1 MATAS
6 LLHSKPRSPL
16 LPQFGAPSSSSSSFS
31 SSFSYPRRS
40 LSNSPNSPMK
50 QSSHISLARVTL
62 LVCITFMI
70 MGLAHIHYT
79 NTYNH
84 GHAGSSDH
92 LSKDSDPYF
101 TPEPHPIAAIPS
113 VAAPIST
120 PSISESVNHSENDP
134 FGVPID
140 SMTETQLATTVR
152 YKNGTFSKTFKP
164 EFYQDLKA
172 ARKEMGSFL
181 ETLATRSWL
190 GQSRSPSEDAS
201 EEEQDDRRD
210 AVMQQQTFFSYL
222 PMGGGNNQFTSLQKA
237 ALLAKDLKRTLII
250 PPISPSSHIKVW
262 AGPRYSEFYDLERF
276 SEDSGIPLLEWHD
289 IKQTPDNPP
298 DALTRHWAEF
308 SEDLPCTPNGAI
320 GVKDKNL
327 YDHFRP
333 QFLFNFKATYPV
345 EDSTAGKST
354 EYAYARDVLLRD
366 TKSDNGKPDLWKCLS
381 CPYFLGS
388 SELSDRSWS
397 EVGLHM
403 RFNAKTDAMADDIL
417 DMLLPKTGKVDPSRR
432 HPEFIIIHL
441 RRGDIVS
448 KCAPG
453 QAEKDCIVQIEQIAE
468 KIDEIEKK
476 RRIKAL
482 ADTNDKNA
490 SVTLER
496 LPVLVATNEKRKEE
510 LDKLEKLGWIMLD
523 HGDVE
528 KDELGRVKPSANK
541 KLGTMSS
548 LGPFYPPMLDAVL
561 LTRGDYFIGMKNS
574 RMSQLAAQRGA
585 NWHKHATM
593 LM

>member
-1 MATAS
+1 
-6 LLHSKPRSPL
+6 
-16 LPQFGAPSSSSSSFS
+16 
-31 SSFSYPRRS
+31 
-40 LSNSPNSPMK
+40 
-50 QSSHISLARVTL
+50 
-62 LVCITFMI
+62 

-79 NTYNH
+79 NTYH
-84 GHAGSSDH
+84 PGRAGGNDSRFN
-92 LSKDSDPYF
+92 KDNDPYF
-101 TPEPHPIAAIPS
+101 LHEPHPISAIPPAPAPSSPQSATPPPKS
-113 VAAPIST
+113 VDP
-120 PSISESVNHSENDP
+120 SENNP
-134 FGVPID
+134 TVD
-140 SMTETQLATTVR
+140 SMAETQLSTTVR

-164 EFYQDLKA
+164 EFYQNPKA

-190 GQSRSPSEDAS
+190 GQNTRPSEDAS

-210 AVMQQQTFFSYL
+210 AVMQQQTFLSYL
-222 PMGGGNNQFTSLQKA
+222 PMGGGNNQFSSLQKA

-262 AGPRYSEFYDLERF
+262 AGPRYSEFYDLEYF
-276 SEDSGIPLLEWHD
+276 SANSGIPLLEWHD
-289 IKQTPDNPP
+289 IKQTPNNPP
-298 DALTRHWAEF
+298 DALKRHWADF

-320 GVKDKNL
+320 GVDDKNL

-333 QFLFNFKATYPV
+333 QFLFNFKATFPV
-345 EDSTAGKST
+345 EDTTAGQST

-366 TKSDNGKPDLWKCLS
+366 TMSDNGKPDLWKCLS

-388 SELSDRSWS
+388 RDISDRSWS

-403 RFNAKTDAMADDIL
+403 RFNAKIDAMADDIL
-417 DMLLPKTGKVDPSRR
+417 DMLLPKTGKVDPNRR

-441 RRGDIVS
+441 RRGDIVN

-453 QAEKDCIVQIEQIAE
+453 QAEKDCIIQIEQIAE
-468 KIDEIEKK
+468 KVDEIEKR

-482 ADTNDKNA
+482 AETNDKNA
-490 SVTLER
+490 DITLER
-496 LPVLVATNEKRKEE
+496 LPVLVTTNEKRKEE

-528 KDELGRVKPSANK
+528 KDELGNVKPSANK

-561 LTRGDYFIGMKNS
+561 LTRGDYFIGMRKS

-585 NWHKHATM
+585 NWHNHTTM

>member
-1 MATAS
+1 
-6 LLHSKPRSPL
+6 
-16 LPQFGAPSSSSSSFS
+16 
-31 SSFSYPRRS
+31 
-40 LSNSPNSPMK
+40 
-50 QSSHISLARVTL
+50 
-62 LVCITFMI
+62 MI

-79 NTYNH
+79 NTYHH
-84 GHAGSSDH
+84 GHAGGSDH
-92 LSKDSDPYF
+92 FNKDSDPYF
-101 TPEPHPIAAIPS
+101 VREPHPVAVIPS
-113 VAAPIST
+113 ASAPTPAQST
-120 PSISESVNHSENDP
+120 SESVDPSENNP
-134 FGVPID
+134 IGVPIA
-140 SMTETQLATTVR
+140 SMTETRLATTIR

-164 EFYQDLKA
+164 ELYQDPTA

-190 GQSRSPSEDAS
+190 GQS
-201 EEEQDDRRD
+201 
-210 AVMQQQTFFSYL
+210 T
-222 PMGGGNNQFTSLQKA
+222 T

-262 AGPRYSEFYDLERF
+262 SGPRYSEFYDLERF

-320 GVKDKNL
+320 GVNDKNL

-345 EDSTAGKST
+345 EDSTAGQST
-354 EYAYARDVLLRD
+354 EYAYARDVLLKD

-388 SELSDRSWS
+388 SDISDRSWS

-403 RFNAKTDAMADDIL
+403 RFNAKIDAMADDIL
-417 DMLLPKTGKVDPSRR
+417 DMLLPKTGKMDPSRR

-441 RRGDIVS
+441 RRGDIVN

-453 QAEKDCIVQIEQIAE
+453 QAERDCIVQIEQIAD
-468 KIDEIEKK
+468 KVDEIEKK

-482 ADTNDKNA
+482 SETNDKNA

-496 LPVLVATNEKRKEE
+496 LPVLVTTNEKRKEE
-510 LDKLEKLGWIMLD
+510 LDKLERLGWIMLD

-528 KDELGRVKPSANK
+528 KDELGLVKPSVTK

-561 LTRGDYFIGMKNS
+561 LTRGDYFIGMK
-574 RMSQLAAQRGA
+574 
-585 NWHKHATM
+585 
-593 LM
+593 

>member
-1 MATAS
+1 
-6 LLHSKPRSPL
+6 
-16 LPQFGAPSSSSSSFS
+16 
-31 SSFSYPRRS
+31 
-40 LSNSPNSPMK
+40 MK
-50 QSSHISLARVTL
+50 QSSHISLARVIL
-62 LVCITFMI
+62 VVCITFMI

-79 NTYNH
+79 NTYRQ
-84 GHAGSSDH
+84 GRARDSD
-92 LSKDSDPYF
+92 KDSDPYVSHGSYPV
-101 TPEPHPIAAIPS
+101 TAIPS
-113 VAAPIST
+113 VPAPVST
-120 PSISESVNHSENDP
+120 QSTNESVDPSESNP
-134 FGVPID
+134 TGILID
-140 SMTETQLATTVR
+140 SMTETQLATTIR
-152 YKNGTFSKTFKP
+152 YKNGSFSKTFKP
-164 EFYQDLKA
+164 ELYQDPKA
-172 ARKEMGSFL
+172 ARKELGSFL

-190 GQSRSPSEDAS
+190 GQNASPSDDAS

-210 AVMQQQTFFSYL
+210 AMVQQQTFFSYL

-262 AGPRYSEFYDLERF
+262 AGPRYSEFYDLDQF
-276 SEDSGIPLLEWHD
+276 TASSGIPVLEWHD
-289 IKQTPDNPP
+289 IKQTPNDPP
-298 DALTRHWAEF
+298 AALQRHWAEF

-320 GVKDKNL
+320 GVNDKNL

-333 QFLFNFKATYPV
+333 QFLFNFKATFPV
-345 EDSTAGKST
+345 KDTTAGQST

-388 SELSDRSWS
+388 SDISDRSWN

-403 RFNAKTDAMADDIL
+403 RFNAKIDAMADDIL
-417 DMLLPKTGKVDPSRR
+417 DMLLPKTDKMDPNRR

-468 KIDEIEKK
+468 KVDEIEKK

-482 ADTNDKNA
+482 AEINDKNSDVA
-490 SVTLER
+490 LGR
-496 LPVLVATNEKRKEE
+496 LPVLVTTNEKRKEE

-523 HGDVE
+523 HGDAE
-528 KDELGRVKPSANK
+528 KDELGVVKPSANK

-561 LTRGDYFIGMKNS
+561 LTRGDYFIGMKKS

-585 NWHKHATM
+585 NWHNHTTM